1 MPNKDIL
8 LEGDGTQGQ
17 AAVPS
22 GKHHL
27 LVIAIDDYAH
37 CPKLN
42 NCVKDAQELIEVLD
56 TKYGIPIDD
65 TVLPPL
71 FNSQATRENITR
83 SFRKLAEKVAPEDS
97 VLIYF
102 SGHGE
107 YDSVFKQGYWVP
119 VEGERGK
126 VNTYLPNSEVR
137 VFLEAINSHHT
148 FLMVDSCFSG
158 TLFVDKSA
166 DKNVQRLEQDPSRW
180 CLTSGRKEIV
190 SDGEAGKNSPFA
202 ESLLYRLRQ
211 NTGNLGVMQLCTLV
225 LEQVAANALQS
236 PRGEPLKVE
245 GHKGGQFYFK
255 PKKEDEELFWK
266 KCLEQA
272 NTASF
277 QEYLSRF
284 PAGAHRTEAQELIK
298 ALAEESA
305 WEKASQSGSIDGL
318 LDFLEKFPQTR
329 FRKEARI
336 IIDYQEDLRDWQA
349 VAGSE
354 KIADYLE
361 YKEKHPSGGFLQEAD
376 ERIATLRSRHK
387 ESDAWRKA
395 QNEHSV
401 LGYQRYLEEHPN
413 GANAVRARAALDA
426 LKQEEHSRTA
436 RAENE
441 AAEARDRQAW
451 EKATQEHT
459 IAAYQRYL
467 SGGHARF
474 RAEAERAIAGLEKSL
489 EAQKEEKLKA
499 EKLAAGSPAPPG
511 KGSGGT
517 AEGHPRDNQ
526 ASEREKTLKQLG
538 FGAVAVLLVIAL
550 IWRPWEPIPD
560 KPKPIVENNDAEY
573 SEAARSSTATLAPP
587 PENMVLVRGG
597 TFTMGCTSEQGS
609 DCDGDEKPAHQVT
622 VSDFYIGKY
631 EVTQKEWR
639 EVMGS
644 NPSFFKNC
652 DACPV
657 ENVSWND
664 VQSFLSKL
672 NAKTGRTYRL
682 PTEAEWEYA
691 ARGGSQSR
699 GYKYAGSNS
708 LDEVAWYGDN
718 SGSKT
723 HPVGQKKANE
733 LGLYDMSGNVWEWCA
748 DDWHDSYSGAPS
760 TGRAWIDSPRASDRV
775 HRGGSW
781 YDGARYSRV
790 SSRLN
795 FTPSDRFFYLGFRLA
810 L

>member
-1 MPNKDIL
+1 
-8 LEGDGTQGQ
+8 
-17 AAVPS
+17 
-22 GKHHL
+22 
-27 LVIAIDDYAH
+27 
-37 CPKLN
+37 
-42 NCVKDAQELIEVLD
+42 
-56 TKYGIPIDD
+56 
-65 TVLPPL
+65 
-71 FNSQATRENITR
+71 
-83 SFRKLAEKVAPEDS
+83 
-97 VLIYF
+97 
-102 SGHGE
+102 
-107 YDSVFKQGYWVP
+107 
-119 VEGERGK
+119 
-126 VNTYLPNSEVR
+126 
-137 VFLEAINSHHT
+137 
-148 FLMVDSCFSG
+148 
-158 TLFVDKSA
+158 
-166 DKNVQRLEQDPSRW
+166 
-180 CLTSGRKEIV
+180 
-190 SDGEAGKNSPFA
+190 
-202 ESLLYRLRQ
+202 
-211 NTGNLGVMQLCTLV
+211 MQLCTLV
-225 LEQVAANALQS
+225 LEQVSANALQS

-305 WEKASQSGSIDGL
+305 WEKASQSGSIDSL

-361 YKEKHPSGGFLQEAD
+361 YKEKHPSGGFLREAD

-413 GANAVRARAALDA
+413 GANAVRARVALDA

-489 EAQKEEKLKA
+489 EAQKEEKAKA
-499 EKLAAGSPAPPG
+499 EKLAAWSPAPPG

-550 IWRPWEPIPD
+550 IWRPWE
-560 KPKPIVENNDAEY
+560 
-573 SEAARSSTATLAPP
+573 SSAVILGLVR
-587 PENMVLVRGG
+587 ENMVLVRGG

-657 ENVSWND
+657 ENVSSIA

-691 ARGGSQSR
+691 ARGGASSR

-708 LDEVAWYGDN
+708 LNEVAWNDDN

-748 DDWHDSYSGAPS
+748 DDWHGSYSGAPS
-760 TGRAWIDSPRASDRV
+760 TGRAWIDSRASGRV
-775 HRGGSW
+775 GRGGSW
-781 YDGARYSRV
+781 GDDAQNCRV
-790 SSRLN
+790 SLRN
-795 FTPSDRFFYLGFRLA
+795 YFAPSDRGNYLGFRLA